1 MIANHI
7 HDALSQ
13 VRRLQDLIL
22 AKRLFRG
29 YSGLA
34 RMAGGLLALA
44 GAAAMSR
51 PDFPATPTAHLRGW
65 AAVLAGALVCNY
77 GALLCWFIIR
87 PGSRRPLRELIPAGD
102 AVPALAAGAG
112 LSLALVMY
120 GAYDLLFGAWMCL
133 YGLAHIPYRN
143 SLPFANYLVGLFY
156 LAAGL
161 VMLAWPGA
169 TFTNPCPMGLVF
181 GLGELSGGF
190 ILFRLNRENNLEM
203 QEDTDDANNR

>member
-1 MIANHI
+1 MIARHV
-7 HDALSQ
+7 HHALRQ
-13 VRRLQDLIL
+13 VRQLRELIL

-44 GAAAMSR
+44 GAAVMAR
-51 PDFPATPTAHLRGW
+51 PDFPAAPTAHLRGW
-65 AAVLAGALVCNY
+65 SAVLAAALLCNY

-87 PGSRRPLRELIPAGD
+87 PGGRRPLRELIPASD
-102 AVPALAAGAG
+102 ALPALAAGAG
-112 LSLALVMY
+112 LSLALVTH

-133 YGLAHIPYRN
+133 YGLVHMSYRN

-161 VMLAWPGA
+161 VMLVWPGVS
-169 TFTNPCPMGLVF
+169 FTAPCPMGLVF

-190 ILFRLNRENNLEM
+190 ILFRLNHENNLEM
-203 QEDTDDANNR
+203 QEDIQYANRH